1 MQNVVIAKPYKFV
14 PPDRGRFW
22 PAVFRPL
29 LRPLLA
35 KVWGV
40 TTVEI
45 VGIESLLS
53 ALRERAS
60 VLLAPNH
67 CRPCD
72 ATVVAVLGAQAGT
85 PLYIM
90 ASWHQ
95 FMGRRSKA
103 WLLRRLGAFSVYR
116 EGLDRTAVRT
126 AIELLVEARRPLAIF
141 PEGIITRSN
150 DRLGALYEGP
160 AFIAHSAAKRRAKNE
175 PGARTLLIPVAL
187 RYRFLGRLEESAG
200 PVLDRI
206 ETRLTWAPRPD
217 LPLIE
222 RLRRAGDAILGL
234 KELELVGEFRHATIA
249 ERLARLVDDIL
260 GPLEA
265 EWKVK
270 GGERDVPTR
279 VRSSHGDPAGSR
291 GRGTLRCRARPALGP
306 ARPALPGAAAFALSG
321 RLSRGPPEHRTR
333 ARDGRTTRRRLDRCG
348 DRAPAARRHGVRGRT
363 ARRRR
368 RWPAAGRAHKR
379 RSRSNR
385 NPAQHSLRKRSR
397 ARTWP
402 CLLTATTCRE
412 VQAIHSAVTTRVE
425 NVVGPLHLATP

>member
-14 PPDRGRFW
+14 PPDRRRFW
-22 PAVFRPL
+22 PAVFQPL
-29 LRPLLA
+29 LRPILA
-35 KVWGV
+35 NVWGV
-40 TTVEI
+40 TAVEI
-45 VGIESLLS
+45 VGIELLRS

-72 ATVVAVLGAQAGT
+72 PTVVAVLGVQAGT
-85 PLYIM
+85 PLYTM

-95 FMGRRSKA
+95 FMGRRWEA

-126 AIELLVEARRPLAIF
+126 AIELLVEARRPLVIF

-150 DRLGALYEGP
+150 DRLGAFYEGP
-160 AFIAHSAAKRRAKNE
+160 AFIAHSAAKQRAKNE
-175 PGARTLLIPVAL
+175 PEARTLLIPVAL
-187 RYRFLGRLEESAG
+187 RYRFLGQLKDSAA

-217 LPLIE
+217 LALIE
-222 RLRRAGDAILGL
+222 RLRRAGNAILGL

-270 GGERDVPTR
+270 KGERDVPAR
-279 VRSSHGDPAGSR
+279 VRALRTAILPDLVEGGLSDAERDRRWDQLARLYLAQRLSLYPPGYLEGEPSTERVLETVERLEEDLTDVATVHRPLAVRVSVGEPLTVTPDGPRPAALTNDVRDRIETLLAIPSANDLAPDPAE
-291 GRGTLRCRARPALGP
+291 P
-306 ARPALPGAAAFALSG
+306 
-321 RLSRGPPEHRTR
+321 TR
-333 ARDGRTTRRRLDRCG
+333 EYR
-348 DRAPAARRHGVRGRT
+348 
-363 ARRRR
+363 
-368 RWPAAGRAHKR
+368 
-379 RSRSNR
+379 
-385 NPAQHSLRKRSR
+385 
-397 ARTWP
+397 
-402 CLLTATTCRE
+402 
-412 VQAIHSAVTTRVE
+412 
-425 NVVGPLHLATP
+425 